1 MTAPEEPAEMKAQRV
16 FARLFAWTANPQT
29 PNAILFTLIL
39 ICAGLA
45 AFDFVYDRHV
55 FFPFE
60 ATKGFYGL
68 FGFTAFVVIVQAAR
82 VLRLLVMRPEDYYD
96 R

>member
-1 MTAPEEPAEMKAQRV
+1 MAVPDKPVETQARRS

-29 PNAILFTLIL
+29 PNAILFTLVL

-45 AFDFVYDRHV
+45 VFDFVYERHV
-55 FFPFE
+55 VFPFE
-60 ATKGFYGL
+60 AVKSFYGL

-82 VLRLLVMRPEDYYD
+82 VLRIFVKRPEDYYD